1 MEGATVQTRFTADT
15 KDFDTKT
22 KSVSSKIS
30 SIASS
35 VAKGIG
41 VATAAATA
49 AVGKMVSDSVKAFA
63 DYEQLIGGTYT
74 LFGTGAA
81 KSLEEYANQVGKTV
95 DEVKSEYE
103 DLSAAEEIVAVN
115 AWKAYKSA
123 GLSANEYLDQVN
135 GFAIGFKTYLGGSSK
150 AAAEL
155 ADRVVTAEA
164 DIVAAT
170 GRSQESIQNAFNGIM
185 KGNYMM
191 LDNLQMGIKP
201 TKEGMQEVIDKVN
214 EWNAEQGK
222 ATDYQMGN
230 LADMEAALVDYV
242 EMQGL
247 AGYAAKEASGTIQGA
262 LKMTQASYKNLITTL
277 ATGEGLEESINN
289 FFESLSALTTQ
300 VLPIIET
307 VLINIANALPG
318 LVDKINEMLPSLL
331 EGVLP
336 SLIQAVVS
344 LVNGLIK
351 ALPSLIKTLLPPL
364 IEGLLSITTAIIEM
378 LPDII
383 IMIAE
388 MLPSLM
394 PQIIDAILSIIP
406 LLIDNLP
413 LFLSAGAQLLGG
425 LIAGIINSIPILLAR
440 IGEIVVKMIKSF
452 KDIDLKQI
460 GKDILKGLWNGLSS
474 MKDWVVDKVK
484 SIGKSIL
491 KGLKGILGI
500 HSPSKEFAIIGRY
513 SILGYTEALD
523 DMQSDVQKQVAETF
537 SISPQL
543 SASSGMHFSP
553 NIINNNYVDIQQDP
567 LGQMVN
573 SIKTYSGGAKNDF
586 NYGAGL

>member
-1 MEGATVQTRFTADT
+1 MEGATVQTKFTADT

-22 KSVSSKIS
+22 KSVSAKIS

-41 VATAAATA
+41 VATGAAAV
-49 AVGKMVSDSVKAFA
+49 AVGKMVSDSVKSFA
-63 DYEQLIGGTYT
+63 EYEQLEGGLESLFGKGSEEMNKILKTSETAYKDLTMSQNDYLKSFEGTYSIMKNGLGENADAIEYT
-74 LFGTGAA
+74 NKMISISSDLYNTYGGSVEQYSNAINWALKGTYSYIDNLNIGIKGTQEGFIEAA
-81 KSLEEYANQVGKTV
+81 NSSGVLGREIKDVSDLTNNEIIDVIEFYANSAGAIGKT
-95 DEVKSEYE
+95 
-103 DLSAAEEIVAVN
+103 
-115 AWKAYKSA
+115 
-123 GLSANEYLDQVN
+123 Q
-135 GFAIGFKTYLGGSSK
+135 
-150 AAAEL
+150 
-155 ADRVVTAEA
+155 
-164 DIVAAT
+164 
-170 GRSQESIQNAFNGIM
+170 
-185 KGNYMM
+185 
-191 LDNLQMGIKP
+191 
-201 TKEGMQEVIDKVN
+201 
-214 EWNAEQGK
+214 
-222 ATDYQMGN
+222 
-230 LADMEAALVDYV
+230 
-242 EMQGL
+242 
-247 AGYAAKEASGTIQGA
+247 KEASTTIQGS
-262 LKMTQASYKNLITTL
+262 LNMMKSSWQDLQTQFAKGGDLTAPID
-277 ATGEGLEESINN
+277 N
-289 FFESLSALTTQ
+289 FVQSAKTFADQ
-300 VLPIIET
+300 ILPIIET
-307 VLINIANALPG
+307 VLISISNALPG
-318 LVDKINEMLPSLL
+318 LVDKINEILPGLI

-383 IMIAE
+383 LLIAE

-425 LIAGIINSIPILLAR
+425 LIAGIINSIPVLLMR

-452 KDIDLKQI
+452 KDIDLKQV
-460 GKDILKGLWNGLSS
+460 GKDILKGLWNGLQS
-474 MKDWVVDKVK
+474 MKDWVVEKVK
-484 SIGKSIL
+484 GIGKSIL

-500 HSPSKEFAIIGRY
+500 KSPSKEFAIIGKY

-523 DMQSDVQKQVAETF
+523 DMQSDVQKQIAETF
-537 SISPQL
+537 SISPQMT
-543 SASSGMHFSP
+543 ASTGMHFSP

>member
-35 VAKGIG
+35 VAKGIAVATG
-41 VATAAATA
+41 VATV
-49 AVGKMVSDSVKAFA
+49 AVGKMVSDSVKSFA
-63 DYEQLIGGTYT
+63 EYEQLEGGLESLFGKGSEEMNKILQTSETAYKDLTMSQNDYLKSFEGTYSIMKNGLGENADAIEYT
-74 LFGTGAA
+74 NKMISISSDLYNTYGGSVEQYSNAINWALKGTYSYIDNLNIGIKGTQEGFIEAA
-81 KSLEEYANQVGKTV
+81 NSSGVLGREIKDVSDLTNDEIIDVIEFYANSAGAIGKT
-95 DEVKSEYE
+95 
-103 DLSAAEEIVAVN
+103 
-115 AWKAYKSA
+115 
-123 GLSANEYLDQVN
+123 Q
-135 GFAIGFKTYLGGSSK
+135 
-150 AAAEL
+150 
-155 ADRVVTAEA
+155 
-164 DIVAAT
+164 
-170 GRSQESIQNAFNGIM
+170 
-185 KGNYMM
+185 
-191 LDNLQMGIKP
+191 
-201 TKEGMQEVIDKVN
+201 
-214 EWNAEQGK
+214 
-222 ATDYQMGN
+222 
-230 LADMEAALVDYV
+230 
-242 EMQGL
+242 
-247 AGYAAKEASGTIQGA
+247 KEASTTIQGS
-262 LKMTQASYKNLITTL
+262 LNMMKSSWQDLQTQFAKGGDLSKPID
-277 ATGEGLEESINN
+277 N
-289 FFESLSALTTQ
+289 FIQSAKTFADQ
-300 VLPIIET
+300 ILPIIET
-307 VLINIANALPG
+307 VLISISKALPG
-318 LVDKINEMLPSLL
+318 LVDKINEILPGLI

-364 IEGLLSITTAIIEM
+364 IEGLLSITTEIIKL
-378 LPDII
+378 LPDTI

-406 LLIDNLP
+406 MLIDNLP
-413 LFLSAGAQLLGG
+413 LFLSAGARLLGG
-425 LIAGIINSIPILLAR
+425 LIAGIVNSIPILLAR
-440 IGEIVVKMIKSF
+440 IGEIVVKMINSF
-452 KDIDLKQI
+452 KTIDLKQI

-474 MKDWVVDKVK
+474 MKDWVVEKVK
-484 SIGKSIL
+484 GIGKSIL
-491 KGLKGILGI
+491 SGLKGILGI
-500 HSPSKEFAIIGRY
+500 KSPSKEFAIIGRY

-523 DMQSDVQKQVAETF
+523 DMQSDVQKQIAETF